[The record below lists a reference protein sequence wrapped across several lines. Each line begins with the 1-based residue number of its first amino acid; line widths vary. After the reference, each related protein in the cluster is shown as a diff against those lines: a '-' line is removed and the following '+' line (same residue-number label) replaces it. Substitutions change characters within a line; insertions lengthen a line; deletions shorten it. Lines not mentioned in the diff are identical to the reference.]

1 MQESSLHASI
11 KTWFTHDVNQQ
22 EVYIDGFL
30 IDAVC
35 KDLLVEIQTRSF
47 YQLKAKLSTLLKNY
61 KVRVAHPIAAEKWII
76 YLPANGDESIRRR
89 KSPKHGR
96 YEHLFRELVYISQL
110 VFDPNFSIEL
120 LLTHEEEIRRDDG
133 LGSWRRKGWSIIDRR
148 LIEVTDQVILSS
160 VSDYQM
166 FLPENLP
173 QPFTTRN
180 LSLSLHI
187 PHSLAQKMAYCLR
200 SMDIISISDK
210 RGRENLYITRCE

>member
-11 KTWFTHDVNQQ
+11 KTWFNQDVKQQ
-22 EVYIDGFL
+22 EVHIDGFL

-35 KDLLVEIQTRSF
+35 NDLLVEIQTRSF

-76 YLPANGDESIRRR
+76 YLPADGDDAIKRR

-96 YEHLFRELVYISQL
+96 YEHLFHELVYISQF
-110 VFDPNFSIEL
+110 VFNPNFSIEI

-133 LGSWRRKGWSIIDRR
+133 RGSWRRKGWSIIDRR
-148 LIEVTDQVILSS
+148 LIEVSDQVVLSS
-160 VSDYQM
+160 VRDYLM
-166 FLPENLP
+166 FLPDNLP

-180 LSLSLHI
+180 LSISLHI
-187 PHSLAQKMAYCLR
+187 PHRLAQKMAYCLR

-210 RGRENLYITRCE
+210 RGRENLYITCCE

>member
-11 KTWFTHDVNQQ
+11 KTWFTQDVNQQ

-47 YQLKAKLSTLLKNY
+47 YQLKDKLSTLLKNY
-61 KVRVAHPIAAEKWII
+61 KVRVAHPIAKEKWII
-76 YLPANGDESIRRR
+76 YLPADGDEAIRRR
-89 KSPKHGR
+89 KSPKRGR
-96 YEHLFRELVYISQL
+96 YEHLFRELVYISQF
-110 VFDPNFSIEL
+110 VFDPNFSIEI

-148 LIEVTDQVILSS
+148 LIEVTNQVILSS

>member
-11 KTWFTHDVNQQ
+11 KTWFTQDVNQQ
-22 EVYIDGFL
+22 EVYIDGFH

-35 KDLLVEIQTRSF
+35 KDLLVEIQTSSF
-47 YQLKAKLSTLLKNY
+47 YQLKAKLSTLLENH

-76 YLPANGDESIRRR
+76 YLPADGDEAIRRR

-96 YEHLFRELVYISQL
+96 YEHLFRELVYISQF
-110 VFDPNFSIEL
+110 VFDPNFSIEI

>member
-11 KTWFTHDVNQQ
+11 KTWFNQDVNQQ

-76 YLPANGDESIRRR
+76 YLPADGDKAIKRR

-96 YEHLFRELVYISQL
+96 YEHLFHELVYISQF
-110 VFDPNFSIEL
+110 VFNPNFSIEI

-133 LGSWRRKGWSIIDRR
+133 RGSWRRKGWSIIDRR

-160 VSDYQM
+160 VNDYQL
-166 FLPENLP
+166 FLPDNLP

-180 LSLSLHI
+180 LSISLHI
-187 PHSLAQKMAYCLR
+187 PHRLAQKMAYCLR

-210 RGRENLYITRCE
+210 RGRENLYITC

>member
-11 KTWFTHDVNQQ
+11 KTWFTQDVNQQ

-61 KVRVAHPIAAEKWII
+61 KVRVVHPIAAEKWII
-76 YLPANGDESIRRR
+76 YLPADGDEAIRRR

-96 YEHLFRELVYISQL
+96 YEHLFRELVYISQF
-110 VFDPNFSIEL
+110 VFDPNFSIEI

-148 LIEVTDQVILSS
+148 LIEVTDQVILFS
-160 VSDYQM
+160 VNDYQM

-173 QPFTTRN
+173 QPFTTKN

-187 PHSLAQKMAYCLR
+187 PHRLAQKMAYCLR
-200 SMDIISISDK
+200 SMDIISLCDK

>member
-1 MQESSLHASI
+1 MQEYSLHASI
-11 KTWFTHDVNQQ
+11 KTRFTQDVNQQ

-35 KDLLVEIQTRSF
+35 EDLLVEIQTRNF
-47 YQLKAKLSTLLKNY
+47 YQLKAKLSILLKNY
-61 KVRVAHPIAAEKWII
+61 KVRVVHPIAAEKWII
-76 YLPANGDESIRRR
+76 YLPADEDEAIKRR

-96 YEHLFRELVYISQL
+96 YEHLFRELVYISQFVYDL
-110 VFDPNFSIEL
+110 NFSIEI

-160 VSDYQM
+160 VEDYRM

-187 PHSLAQKMAYCLR
+187 PHRLAQQMAYCLR
-200 SMDIISISDK
+200 SLDIITVSDK

>member
-11 KTWFTHDVNQQ
+11 KTWFTQDVNQQ
-22 EVYIDGFL
+22 EVFIDGFL

-35 KDLLVEIQTRSF
+35 KDLLVEIQTKSF

-61 KVRVAHPIAAEKWII
+61 KVRVVHPIAAEKWII
-76 YLPANGDESIRRR
+76 YLPADGDEAIRRR
-89 KSPKHGR
+89 KSPKRGR
-96 YEHLFRELVYISQL
+96 YEHLFRELVYISQF
-110 VFDPNFSIEL
+110 VFDQNFSIEI

-160 VSDYQM
+160 VNDYQM

-200 SMDIISISDK
+200 SMDIITVSDK